1 MKTYKQ
7 FILEYRGSRAAEKA
21 YRLGLTSDK
30 HGNWLDR
37 AGNIIARTVRGDL
50 EMIRK
55 KSPSPEKA
63 EPPPVPR
70 KQAEPPQVE
79 LPPPV
84 EPLPIQKTPKQEI
97 PPEQE
102 QPKVLTV
109 VFGRF
114 NPPTTGHQKL
124 IQQAAEIASG
134 SDLKIYPSRAQDSTK
149 NPLNADQKIK
159 YMRKMFPEY
168 KDNIIN
174 DEEMRT
180 IFDVL
185 IRAQEDGYDDVNI
198 VVGAD
203 RVSEFDRLSAQYNG
217 KLYNFNELK
226 VIPTRN
232 RDPDSLTIEAESA
245 SKMRKA
251 ALEDD
256 FATFKSGMPKVLKP
270 EVIRALYFAVQR
282 VLQQGAAP
290 AEITQGQESG
300 RILETW
306 KYAPKL
312 DPSGL
317 REEYYKGNIFN
328 VGDVVENLNTGLI
341 GTIKRRGP
349 NYLICVTEDDI
360 MFKSWTKDLTEWT
373 GYPKSKFTN
382 HRNKKNLKEAKILLK
397 LLRKSFNSK

>member
-37 AGNIIARTVRGDL
+37 AGNVIARTVKGDL
-50 EMIRK
+50 EMVRK

-63 EPPPVPR
+63 PPPPR
-70 KQAEPPQVE
+70 PEPQQPQPQSE
-79 LPPPV
+79 LPPPA
-84 EPLPIQKTPKQEI
+84 EPLPIPKRPDEPA
-97 PPEQE
+97 PPEME

-114 NPPTTGHQKL
+114 NPPTIGHEKL
-124 IQQAAEIASG
+124 IKKAAEIASG
-134 SDLKIYPSRAQDSTK
+134 SDFKIYPSRTYDSTK
-149 NPLNADQKIK
+149 NPLNPDQKIK

-185 IRAQEDGYDDVNI
+185 IRAQEDGYDDINI

-203 RVSEFDRLSAQYNG
+203 RVSEFDRLSSQYNG
-217 KLYNFNELK
+217 KLYNFNEIK
-226 VIPTRN
+226 VVPAGN
-232 RDPDSLTIEAESA
+232 RDPDSISIEAESA

-251 ALEDD
+251 AMEDD
-256 FATFKSGMPKVLKP
+256 FATFRAGMPKVLKP

-290 AEITQGQESG
+290 NEITQGQESG
-300 RILETW
+300 KVVETW
-306 KYAPKL
+306 QYAPKL
-312 DPSGL
+312 DPTGL
-317 REEYYKGNIFN
+317 REEYFKGNLFQ
-328 VGDVVENLNTGLI
+328 VGDMVENLNTGLV
-341 GTIKRRGP
+341 GRIKRRGP

-360 MFKSWTKDLTEWT
+360 MFKSWLKDVNEWKDHKKLFREHKARKKFLRET
-373 GYPKSKFTN
+373 RKFLKGYIKS
-382 HRNKKNLKEAKILLK
+382 L
-397 LLRKSFNSK
+397 